1 MRERVMFEKY
11 TVIKAVIS
19 TKVLLRQL
27 HKVRKR
33 PCQFQR
39 NVFTVSKE
47 ETLVFKIELINFRKI
62 FFESLILAQDERWRR
77 A

>member
-27 HKVRKR
+27 HKVKDLVDSLKVLSELYK
-33 PCQFQR
+33 
-39 NVFTVSKE
+39 NVS
-47 ETLVFKIELINFRKI
+47 IQI
-62 FFESLILAQDERWRR
+62 
-77 A
+77 